1 MQLAGVP
8 PSKYHGGG
16 PCNCGHFSFLGHD
29 LLPHATPLTCVPG
42 PFPPRPG
49 PALALF
55 HPAPGL
61 PALVH
66 PALRLASV
74 PGLLLP
80 GPFPPARFA
89 LAPPRSHVPRPALP
103 RPPVPRPSLPRP
115 LSPSRVCA
123 SLPAPFPLTVP
134 TVGNELPL
142 SLRDYKYISFI
153 IGV

>member
-1 MQLAGVP
+1 MQLAGLP

-80 GPFPPARFA
+80 GP
-89 LAPPRSHVPRPALP
+89 S
-103 RPPVPRPSLPRP
+103 RPPVSRWHPHARTSRAP
-115 LSPSRVCA
+115 PSRARA
-123 SLPAPFPLTVP
+123 SHAPPSRAPFPLPACVHRFP
-134 TVGNELPL
+134 RPFPLPCPL
-142 SLRDYKYISFI
+142 LGMSSHLVLGITNI
-153 IGV
+153 